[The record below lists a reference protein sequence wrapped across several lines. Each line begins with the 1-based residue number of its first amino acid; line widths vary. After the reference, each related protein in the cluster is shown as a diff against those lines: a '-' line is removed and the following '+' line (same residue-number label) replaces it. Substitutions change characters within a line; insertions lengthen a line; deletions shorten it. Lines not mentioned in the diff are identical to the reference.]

1 MGLLGTK
8 AFLCYSFLAFRIWA
22 SFSLLDHPWVPK
34 SRFRQLLIR
43 KRRLQN
49 SAALRRGP
57 GFSSRDTHN
66 SIFELF
72 CRTNTCTQRKTLTTW
87 RNLLHSRKREGHENQ
102 PRRQFWKRMKACV
115 YLILI
120 CGPIFPFKIK
130 RPPPTLSKEA
140 QSLACCGFL
149 CLAKQ

>member
-1 MGLLGTK
+1 MGLVQPP
-8 AFLCYSFLAFRIWA
+8 WP
-22 SFSLLDHPWVPK
+22 SLSSKEQVQTAANQGKEGMQRPG
-34 SRFRQLLIR
+34 
-43 KRRLQN
+43 RRLQN

-66 SIFELF
+66 NIFELF